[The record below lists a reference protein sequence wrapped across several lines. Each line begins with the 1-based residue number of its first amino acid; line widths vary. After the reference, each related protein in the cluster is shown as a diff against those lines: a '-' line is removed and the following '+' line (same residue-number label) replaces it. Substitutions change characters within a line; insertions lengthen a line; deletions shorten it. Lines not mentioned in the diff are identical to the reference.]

1 MAAQNDSPALVWR
14 GLGNPPREIVE
25 HAHPAQADDRRRVLA
40 GRAGRTCLAP
50 GDNIKSFSLPPVL
63 FCIMHWTLKQENS
76 PAAWRTNTIDC

>member
-40 GRAGRTCLAP
+40 GRAGRR
-50 GDNIKSFSLPPVL
+50 G
-63 FCIMHWTLKQENS
+63 
-76 PAAWRTNTIDC
+76 